1 MTILSD
7 NYLTDSHSENYLN
20 IPFSPSL
27 GCPGQPNSTSINYI
41 LRKAFETLAAMEAIQ
56 AEVLSL
62 DLSSIDIATYPAR
75 P

>member
-20 IPFSPSL
+20 IPSPVP
-27 GCPGQPNSTSINYI
+27 GVPGQPNSTSINYI

-56 AEVLSL
+56 ADVLAL
-62 DLSSIDIATYPAR
+62 DLSGTDIAAYPAR